1 MASTIKSTEET
12 PVLRSRRLS
21 IWTLLGLAIL
31 TLPVSAADCPPL
43 DPATPRTL
51 ILALDGVPYRA
62 VRAAREMGAFEG
74 WAETR
79 PMVSTFPSM
88 TNVGFTALLAPFG
101 ARPIPG
107 YELRRYDQDQNRVL
121 GGGVF
126 DTKFNWRE
134 QFDLQLK
141 GIWTKAGLYMTP
153 GQTVRKEL
161 KKVQQFAL
169 EYPDEIMLA
178 LVSATDTV
186 THFQGDA
193 AIVRALLEVSESIAE
208 LRRLHLD
215 LYGRELQLVMFSDH
229 GNAEKKVQRAG
240 ELEKTLRQAGLQPSK
255 QLGAPDQVVTVT
267 YGLVGYGVVYTDPSN
282 VEKAAR
288 ALVGDQ
294 SVALAAWRV
303 GASELRVISKT
314 GEASIRWRDLP
325 SRRELAYTP
334 VHGDP
339 LSMLEAR
346 AQMFDAGVMDE
357 QGFASR
363 DDWFEWS
370 AFAQYPDGVARLVD
384 SLDGA
389 WVSNSASVIFSLE
402 PGYGWGVKAALVGA
416 WLRAGPLEATHGSLD
431 RESSWGFFMT
441 SDPEIETPPAVRADR
456 ALVPWAKA
464 SECSSISW
472 IHVGHGHE
480 DGLHSPSLSG
490 P

>member
-1 MASTIKSTEET
+1 M
-12 PVLRSRRLS
+12 RSPRQLA
-21 IWTLLGLAIL
+21 WTLACMTFLAL
-31 TLPVSAADCPPL
+31 TVSAADCPPL

-88 TNVGFTALLAPFG
+88 TNVGFTALLEPFG

-107 YELRRYDQDQNRVL
+107 YELRRYDHEQNRVL

-153 GQTVRKEL
+153 AQTVRKEL
-161 KKVQQFAL
+161 KKVQRFAL
-169 EYPDEIMLA
+169 EHPDEIMLA
-178 LVSATDTV
+178 LVSATDTL

-193 AIVRALLEVSESIAE
+193 AIVRALVEISESIDE
-208 LRRLHLD
+208 MRRLHLE

-229 GNAEKKVQRAG
+229 GNAEKTVHRAAG
-240 ELEKTLRQAGLQPSK
+240 LEKALRQAGLQPSK
-255 QLGAPDQVVTVT
+255 RLGKPNQVVTVT
-267 YGLVGYGVVYTDPSN
+267 FGLVGYGVVYVDPSN
-282 VEKAAR
+282 AERAAR

-294 SVALAAWRV
+294 SVAVATWRV
-303 GASELRVISKT
+303 SAGELRVISKD
-314 GEASIRWRDLP
+314 GEASVRWRDLP
-325 SRRELAYTP
+325 SRRELAYIP
-334 VHGDP
+334 VRGDP
-339 LSMLEAR
+339 LSMLETR
-346 AQMFDAGVMDE
+346 DQMFDAGVMDE
-357 QGFASR
+357 RGFASR

-370 AFAQYPDGVARLVD
+370 AFAQYPDAVSRLVD
-384 SLDGA
+384 SLDGG

-431 RESSWGFFMT
+431 RDSSWGFFMT
-441 SDPEIETPPAVRADR
+441 SDPEVETPPAVRADR
-456 ALVPWAKA
+456 ALVRWAEA
-464 SECSSISW
+464 SKCASVSW
-472 IHVGHGHE
+472 IPVGHGHE
-480 DGLHSPSLSG
+480 DGLHSPTLIG